1 MKKGYSVFISIV
13 MCFCVLF
20 GLLACNNTTVS
31 SGGKEQGGTG
41 GQGVVEEQETAEPY
55 NRTMQ
60 QDKHDLEI
68 AGYTVEIMEGMMY
81 GMFEPITAVESMQL
95 VDLSTETEESFICIF
110 YFSDEETLNAN
121 LSEYTRLKEY
131 IIGPMPNYAN
141 ERQIL
146 TISDSCFIIAVNE
159 GIDLLPIVEHKENHK
174 HHFSAWS
181 VISPATTDCYQL
193 EIRSCDSCKQVEL
206 STGNTLAK

>member
-81 GMFEPITAVESMQL
+81 GMFEPITAVESM
-95 VDLSTETEESFICIF
+95 
-110 YFSDEETLNAN
+110 
-121 LSEYTRLKEY
+121 
-131 IIGPMPNYAN
+131 
-141 ERQIL
+141 
-146 TISDSCFIIAVNE
+146 
-159 GIDLLPIVEHKENHK
+159 
-174 HHFSAWS
+174 
-181 VISPATTDCYQL
+181 
-193 EIRSCDSCKQVEL
+193 
-206 STGNTLAK
+206 